1 VFPTRLLRP
10 VQKPLEGQVLTEP
23 QLVGLRVG
31 GETEYRVEEIR
42 DEKKGRG
49 STTRYLVKWSG
60 YDKPTWEPYKFVRD
74 LIVLDEWERRKRD
87 G

>member
-1 VFPTRLLRP
+1 MFLTRLLRP

-49 STTRYLVKWSG
+49 GTTRYLVK
-60 YDKPTWEPYKFVRD
+60 
-74 LIVLDEWERRKRD
+74 
-87 G
+87 